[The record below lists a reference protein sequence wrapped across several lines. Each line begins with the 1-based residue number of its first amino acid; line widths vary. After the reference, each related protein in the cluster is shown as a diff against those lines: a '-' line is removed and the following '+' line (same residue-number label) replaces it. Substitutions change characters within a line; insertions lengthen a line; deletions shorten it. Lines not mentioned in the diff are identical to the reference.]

1 MVVGYLNSLLLKSIR
16 SWLFGICDILRRRAS
31 PDKTT
36 NRAEK
41 IEKEERVQ
49 VVSHVHGKTFPY
61 NHLGF
66 QKTTR
71 MIGFKERMIDLPG
84 SHLAV
89 FFIHRDLDRLCT
101 LEYNLLFFNNFSN
114 KTWVKGGRMT
124 ISCYSPP
131 RCLAPFPSCWNK
143 SEKFPSFSFIQ
154 VL

>member
-66 QKTTR
+66 KKATKS
-71 MIGFKERMIDLPG
+71 FKERMIDLPG
-84 SHLAV
+84 SHLPV

-101 LEYNLLFFNNFSN
+101 LEYVQFFLKRRGINFFIQNVSKRGDNLLLTASLS
-114 KTWVKGGRMT
+114 G
-124 ISCYSPP
+124 
-131 RCLAPFPSCWNK
+131 
-143 SEKFPSFSFIQ
+143 SFSIMLEQ
-154 VL
+154 I